1 MRKLLADTSISNNPK
16 IIEELKKAG
25 WKSTTA
31 YRQEKGTRC
40 YQFGVLY
47 RFENSS
53 VLKQTSYSKRV
64 TDKQVTHYATG
75 KTAENK
81 AFEAGSNLTMGNPSS
96 RFEPPY
102 PDIAFS
108 FSTLP
113 SIKNM
118 LSNEFRITIALD
130 TEYVTG
136 SADDEI
142 SREIITWQF
151 AFWNPVNID
160 QIVEVIFYSLNG
172 NRLPLSF
179 ALSWMIENFHLT
191 NYPQVSL
198 SEKGIDYRETQR
210 WVSHSRKSGKDS
222 HNYARQIYSTSKEA
236 IECCDNPAEKEALL
250 NCNLNRQ
257 DKNYN
262 PSDQS
267 AWCLGYYNS
276 FGDSDKSAIPVT
288 LICHSNKADL
298 TSFDLTGWNFLHKL
312 KDIQGGMLSLKPQY
326 IHPRTCS
333 WHWRFYPIQIS
344 FRDTLCYAPPK
355 KKKLEHLGN
364 IVNIYKHEISKKELA
379 DMSSFLLSNPVKYME
394 YAITDSIIVLQ
405 YSTALWGQNQTMP
418 LTVSSAAVRSA
429 VPQLS
434 KALNVLPDN
443 ANDFD
448 RKFRGLTRISH
459 GRQLIINTI
468 NLLT

>member
-81 AFEAGSNLTMGNPSS
+81 AFEAGSNQTMGNPSS
-96 RFEPPY
+96 RFEPQY

-130 TEYVTG
+130 TEYVTV
-136 SADDEI
+136 SEDDEI

-179 ALSWMIENFHLT
+179 ALSWLIENFHLT
-191 NYPQVSL
+191 NYPQVFL
-198 SEKGIDYRETQR
+198 SEKGIDYRETKR
-210 WVSHSRKSGKDS
+210 WVSHSRKSRKDS
-222 HNYARQIYSTSKEA
+222 HNY
-236 IECCDNPAEKEALL
+236 LL
-250 NCNLNRQ
+250 YFKRSNR
-257 DKNYN
+257 
-262 PSDQS
+262 
-267 AWCLGYYNS
+267 
-276 FGDSDKSAIPVT
+276 
-288 LICHSNKADL
+288 
-298 TSFDLTGWNFLHKL
+298 
-312 KDIQGGMLSLKPQY
+312 ML
-326 IHPRTCS
+326 
-333 WHWRFYPIQIS
+333 
-344 FRDTLCYAPPK
+344 
-355 KKKLEHLGN
+355 
-364 IVNIYKHEISKKELA
+364 
-379 DMSSFLLSNPVKYME
+379 
-394 YAITDSIIVLQ
+394 
-405 YSTALWGQNQTMP
+405 
-418 LTVSSAAVRSA
+418 
-429 VPQLS
+429 
-434 KALNVLPDN
+434 
-443 ANDFD
+443 
-448 RKFRGLTRISH
+448 
-459 GRQLIINTI
+459 
-468 NLLT
+468 